1 MEVLNSNFFLAI
13 CISLVHYILK
23 IVIEKNRDFKKR
35 IFKDSILVGIVA
47 YAVLIFRSNFISFES
62 ARATTVFTNAPQ
74 F

>member
-1 MEVLNSNFFLAI
+1 MEVLNSNLFLAI
-13 CISLVHYILK
+13 CISLVHYIVK
-23 IVIEKNRDFKKR
+23 IVIEKNRVPKKR

-62 ARATTVFTNAPQ
+62 ARSTTVFTNDPQ